1 MSIIFLLIVLFKFC
15 PLIVLLFFSH
25 INWAAVFSGI
35 YVLFVHRDVV
45 GSSLAYMFSCF
56 HSIRTYSLHQTSYL
70 GVVKSSEGVEL
81 RKFITVMSHHIER
94 RPSGQWRGG
103 APWGC

>member
-1 MSIIFLLIVLFKFC
+1 MLDGAA
-15 PLIVLLFFSH
+15 FFS
-25 INWAAVFSGI
+25 SI

-45 GSSLAYMFSCF
+45 GFTMAYMFSCF
-56 HSIRTYSLHQTSYL
+56 QSIRTYSLNQTSYL

-94 RPSGQWRGG
+94 RPSEQRRVVHHGDVELYSWLT
-103 APWGC
+103 